1 MKTQDW
7 EFGHTW
13 QPTMT
18 GISAMNAVNNIIV
31 RENLFELCKPI
42 EDSLRFF
49 AEDCLDRKYITGYRV
64 SDLFLSLDVKEELDP
79 KALIQSGLALSKTRD
94 KSVRIVANFL
104 ADQEFFDEMQKRLF
118 DFFSINTSE
127 G

>member
-1 MKTQDW
+1 M
-7 EFGHTW
+7 
-13 QPTMT
+13 
-18 GISAMNAVNNIIV
+18 
-31 RENLFELCKPI
+31 REKLFELCKPI